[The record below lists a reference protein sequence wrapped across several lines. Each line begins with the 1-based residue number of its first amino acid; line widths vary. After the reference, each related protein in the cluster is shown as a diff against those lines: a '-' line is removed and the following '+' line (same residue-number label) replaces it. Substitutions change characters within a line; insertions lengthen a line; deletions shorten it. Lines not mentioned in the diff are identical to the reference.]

1 MVKDGNVLR
10 DSRMVQFC
18 ETHSVIARFNSAVVQ
33 MQVILM
39 REHDDC
45 KVNSS
50 IHSNCFNQYLKF
62 CSKVVMLTPHCG
74 NISAAALR
82 LAKATET
89 NEARAAKNFIFEVF
103 TQRLPKSF

>member
-1 MVKDGNVLR
+1 MLKDGDVLR

-33 MQVILM
+33 MQVILV

-62 CSKVVMLTPHCG
+62 YNKVVILTPQSG
-74 NISAAALR
+74 NVSAATLR
-82 LAKATET
+82 LAKATKT
-89 NEARAAKNFIFEVF
+89 KDAKNFIFEVF
-103 TQRLPKSF
+103 MQRLSKGC